1 MMAVHRATEGLS
13 PRLAEI
19 DRRDRAR
26 LLDGGWWLWEL
37 LRPREGRN
45 TTYVDLALATAIF
58 AVSVWWVLQEGA
70 PMIDLLFSAAIAFP
84 LVLRRRSPVAVF
96 FIIAVVALTQWVVT
110 GPLPSDVALL
120 VAIYTV
126 AAASPWAWVLTCVAV
141 LEAGVVMA
149 TVRWR
154 PTGSE
159 LKSLVYLTALAF
171 TALLTGMVVRA
182 VRSQFDWLAE
192 RAERLERERDQLAS
206 LAAAEERA
214 RIAREMHDVVSH
226 NIQVMVT
233 LADGAAAAAR
243 TDPARAADV
252 MGEVSGTGREAL
264 TDMRR
269 MLGVLRDR
277 SAPVPPAVRGA
288 PAARPSTTKHSETT
302 QSATGQSA
310 TGLHGSRQSPDVAT
324 SGRPRPAGPSAATP
338 ARNGAIASMTGSPL
352 RRRSDDE
359 RSPYAPQPGLA
370 DLDALVDRVSATGL
384 QVEVER
390 SGRAFELSAAAELT
404 VYRLVQ
410 EALTNALKHA
420 DAPTSVEVLLHFD
433 DPDVSVEVT
442 DDGRVRAL
450 ATGYGTPTKVTV
462 AMESGNG
469 LSGMAERAAAFG
481 GSLEAGPLSGGG
493 WRISATLRH
502 CRSAPVS

>member
-1 MMAVHRATEGLS
+1 MTAVHRATDNGATEGSS
-13 PRLAEI
+13 PRPTEADQREP
-19 DRRDRAR
+19 AR
-26 LLDGGWWLWEL
+26 LFDGGWWLWEL
-37 LRPREGRN
+37 LRTREGRY

-58 AVSVWWVLQEGA
+58 AVSFWWVLQEGA

-84 LVLRRRSPVAVF
+84 LVLRRRSPVAIF
-96 FIIAVVALTQWVVT
+96 FMIAVVALTQWAVA

-126 AAASPWAWVLTCVAV
+126 AAASPWKWVLACAAV

-192 RAERLERERDQLAS
+192 RAQRLERERDQLAS

-243 TDPARAADV
+243 TDPARAAGV

-269 MLGVLRDR
+269 MLGVLRER
-277 SAPVPPAVRGA
+277 PSSAPPAVTPPAAGPTATQRSLTKAPTTGLYDVRPPPHARTSPGRPTATRSSKVTRPRYDAIGSTAGSSLRRGA
-288 PAARPSTTKHSETT
+288 
-302 QSATGQSA
+302 
-310 TGLHGSRQSPDVAT
+310 
-324 SGRPRPAGPSAATP
+324 
-338 ARNGAIASMTGSPL
+338 
-352 RRRSDDE
+352 DDE

-370 DLDALVDRVSATGL
+370 DLDALVERVRATGL

-390 SGRAFELSAAAELT
+390 SGRPFELAAAAELT

-420 DAPTSVEVLLHFD
+420 DSPSSVEVRLHFD
-433 DPDVSVEVT
+433 DPDVTVQVT
-442 DDGRVRAL
+442 DDGRVSVL
-450 ATGYGTPTKVTV
+450 ANGHVPLARRTMTAG
-462 AMESGNG
+462 SGHG
-469 LSGMAERAAAFG
+469 LSGMAERASAFG
-481 GSLEAGPLSGGG
+481 GSFEAGPLSAGG
-493 WRISATLRH
+493 WRISATLRR
-502 CRSAPVS
+502 CRSSPAR